1 MLIDEVDHPIFSS
14 GSVAEQLQPML
25 SSTALAD
32 QANKVAEQPDEVA
45 EQPDEVAE
53 QPNEVTGQPDG
64 EINNVVSDTITSI
77 NDSNELTEFECDS
90 GWLLKYKIPQ
100 FPVYIRQAL
109 EHAKSSNSAVDKSI
123 RQQIIGILFHSIAV
137 YTM

>member
-1 MLIDEVDHPIFSS
+1 MDHPIFSS

-25 SSTALAD
+25 SSTAVAD

-53 QPNEVTGQPDG
+53 QPDEVAEQPDEVAGQSDG
-64 EINNVVSDTITSI
+64 EINIVVSDIITSI

-109 EHAKSSNSAVDKSI
+109 EHAKSSNSAVD
-123 RQQIIGILFHSIAV
+123 
-137 YTM
+137 

>member
-1 MLIDEVDHPIFSS
+1 M
-14 GSVAEQLQPML
+14 Q
-25 SSTALAD
+25 
-32 QANKVAEQPDEVA
+32 KVSYTTLEVA

-53 QPNEVTGQPDG
+53 QPNEVAGLPVG

-123 RQQIIGILFHSIAV
+123 RQLIIGILFYSIAV
-137 YTM
+137 YIMWV